1 MKLKSDRSSPESKL
15 RPCTAVSLDG
25 WSPKAL
31 IPEDVCPKNHL
42 SEHLASGKVNFKVQA
57 I

>member
-15 RPCTAVSLDG
+15 RPCTALSQDG

-31 IPEDVCPKNHL
+31 IPENVCPKNHL
-42 SEHLASGKVNFKVQA
+42 SEHLASGKANFKVQA